1 MLLDRSGLTRT
12 RRPAPAGGS
21 CPAGSSRLHI
31 ARALAT
37 RPGVLLIAEPATG
50 LDTATA
56 TRVLAAVRARL
67 PRVALVLA
75 MHELPDQPAAAGAA
89 WTAVS
94 LG

>member
-1 MLLDRSGLTRT
+1 MLLID
-12 RRPAPAGGS
+12 
-21 CPAGSSRLHI
+21 
-31 ARALAT
+31 
-37 RPGVLLIAEPATG
+37 EPATG
-50 LDTATA
+50 LDTA